1 MNIEAMNEGLRR
13 LLEKYLP
20 GKTAELETD
29 SEIGCGAI
37 LKKEGECV
45 KLLPWRVERR
55 FTELKNL
62 TENGTLEEI
71 STLRFAVMSAE
82 ESLRNL
88 LYRELDLCEFL
99 GGSEIR
105 SAFAVVAG
113 NRIANVLIKLADG
126 KSVSIECSAALP
138 GKTAPLDRHELIARR
153 GIACDRVV
161 DTQVPQS
168 SIYLFRNGEETR
180 YTDVDS
186 ELYGLENQEIWI
198 VRAAFAIIKTPGLAA
213 QWNRTDHILRRNV
226 ESILN
231 TAESGKPV
239 FFQEEQH
246 A

>member
-29 SEIGCGAI
+29 SEIGCGAV
-37 LKKEGECV
+37 LKKEGECI

-71 STLRFAVMSAE
+71 STLRFAVMNAE

-138 GKTAPLDRHELIARR
+138 GKTAPLDRHEIIARR

-168 SIYLFRNGEETR
+168 SIYLFRNGKETR

-213 QWNRTDHILRRNV
+213 QWNRTDRILRRNV

-239 FFQEEQH
+239 FFQEEH